1 MAHGHFQRNDLRVGQ
16 NVRLDAQVV
25 VASQVMRLNAIELE
39 EVIRQE
45 LAENPALERVGGEAE
60 APVETA
66 VSFRSCTRNLREDH
80 EGWRS
85 GGEDDGVEV
94 VELSGRDITLHE
106 YLLAQVSKPAHEEL
120 ANVLETVVQSVND
133 RGYLGLSAEEIA
145 LSANCSLE
153 EVEDAINIVQ
163 QCDPPGVAARSVAE
177 CIALQLRV
185 EDHPHAKQAYK
196 AVTDHFDWVVQKN
209 TRSLSRAL
217 RCTPDVVEE
226 IFTLIA
232 SLEPYPGEQFS
243 PSSHVTSQ
251 SRTEGRALPE
261 IIFNRDDN
269 GWDVQI
275 MGSDQS
281 DLRINQTY
289 TTAIDDAKKAKS
301 KQSTVHLVEFVKRA
315 DRLLNALEQR
325 KETLRRI
332 AAFLLEYQK
341 GFILTG
347 QFRFLEDLTRARLA
361 EEVGLHES
369 TISRA
374 TNGKCIQLAT
384 GEVVSFD
391 LFFNHSLKI
400 RDLIGEILGFEN
412 PNKPLSDAEIAKRL
426 NDQGIQIARRTIAK
440 YRDRDKHLSS
450 RVRRTA

>member
-1 MAHGHFQRNDLRVGQ
+1 
-16 NVRLDAQVV
+16 
-25 VASQVMRLNAIELE
+25 
-39 EVIRQE
+39 
-45 LAENPALERVGGEAE
+45 
-60 APVETA
+60 
-66 VSFRSCTRNLREDH
+66 
-80 EGWRS
+80 
-85 GGEDDGVEV
+85 
-94 VELSGRDITLHE
+94 
-106 YLLAQVSKPAHEEL
+106 
-120 ANVLETVVQSVND
+120 VND
-133 RGYLGLSAEEIA
+133 RGYLGLSVEEIA
-145 LSANCSLE
+145 LSANSSLE
-153 EVEDAINIVQ
+153 EVEEAIAIVQ
-163 QCDPPGVAARSVAE
+163 KCDPPGVAAKSVAE
-177 CIALQLRV
+177 CIALQLKV
-185 EDHPHAKQAYK
+185 DDHPQAAAAYK
-196 AVTDHFDWVVQKN
+196 AVTEHFDWIVQKN

-226 IFTLIA
+226 IYSLIA

-243 PSSHVTSQ
+243 PSSNVTSLA
-251 SRTEGRALPE
+251 RTEARALPE
-261 IIFNRDDN
+261 IIFDRTDN

-281 DLRINQTY
+281 DLRINSTY
-289 TTAIDDAKKAKS
+289 TSAIQDAKKAKS

-315 DRLLNALEQR
+315 DRLLTALEQR

-332 AAFLLEYQK
+332 ATFLLEHQK
-341 GFILTG
+341 GFILPG
-347 QFRFLEDLTRARLA
+347 QFRFLEDLTRAKLA

>member
-1 MAHGHFQRNDLRVGQ
+1 MAHGHFQRHDLRVGQ

-25 VASQVMRLNAIELE
+25 VASQVMRLNTIELE

-45 LAENPALERVGGEAE
+45 LAENPALERVGGDSEPAIE
-60 APVETA
+60 PSA
-66 VSFRSCTRNLREDH
+66 SFRDCTRKSREDH

-85 GGEDDGVEV
+85 GGEEEGVDM
-94 VELSGRDITLHE
+94 VELSGRDISLYE
-106 YLLAQVSKPAHEEL
+106 YLLAQVSKPAYAHLQE
-120 ANVLETVVQSVND
+120 VLETVVQSVND
-133 RGYLGLSAEEIA
+133 RGYLGLSVEEIA
-145 LSANCSLE
+145 LSANSSLE
-153 EVEDAINIVQ
+153 EVEEAIAIVQ
-163 QCDPPGVAARSVAE
+163 KCDPPGVAAKSVAE

-185 EDHPHAKQAYK
+185 DDHPQASAAYK
-196 AVTDHFDWVVQKN
+196 AVTEHFDWIVQKN

-226 IFTLIA
+226 IYSLIA

-243 PSSHVTSQ
+243 PSSNVTSLA
-251 SRTEGRALPE
+251 RTEARALPE
-261 IIFNRDDN
+261 IIFDRTDN

-281 DLRINQTY
+281 DLRINSTY
-289 TTAIDDAKKAKS
+289 TSAIQDAKKTKS

-315 DRLLNALEQR
+315 DRLLTALEQR

-332 AAFLLEYQK
+332 ATFLLEHQK

-347 QFRFLEDLTRARLA
+347 QFRFLEDLTRAKLA